1 VRPDLA
7 DVRLAAQVFAPH
19 YAAPIAMRATAAT
32 PLLAAPSAAAAVVA
46 TLAAGEIFE
55 VLEVTSA
62 YCWGQSRDSGLV
74 GYVARDVLD
83 RAPPE
88 QENAA

>member
-1 VRPDLA
+1 MRPDLA

-32 PLLAAPSAAAAVVA
+32 PILASPSAAAAALA
-46 TLAAGEIFE
+46 TLATGEIFE
-55 VLEVTSA
+55 VLEMTSA
-62 YCWGQSRDSGLV
+62 YCWGQSRGSALV
-74 GYVARDVLD
+74 GYVARDVLEQT
-83 RAPPE
+83 PPE